1 VSHPRRVTA
10 DLHTRFAEAD
20 DSPGLLLWRVGNRW
34 QAAVREA
41 LAPHGLTHTQFVL
54 LASLTWLRQGR
65 DEPVTQRDLAAHA
78 QTDVMMTSQVL
89 RALEAK
95 GLLERRPHPSDAR
108 ARDLVVT
115 PAGLRTVNAAIVDV
129 EDCDTAFFASTGAD
143 LPGFVAGLRRLA
155 TTVGDTSPSPEPTAD
170 AGDEPRRTGP

>member
-1 VSHPRRVTA
+1 MTRR
-10 DLHTRFAEAD
+10 LETRFADAD

-41 LAPHGLTHTQFVL
+41 LAPHDLTHTQFVL

-65 DEPVTQRDLAAHA
+65 DEPVTQRELAAHA

-89 RALEAK
+89 RALETK
-95 GLLERRPHPSDAR
+95 GLVERRAHPADAR

-115 PAGLRTVNAAIVDV
+115 PSGVDAANRAVVAV
-129 EDCDTAFFASTGAD
+129 EACDAAFFGAAGDD
-143 LPGFVAGLRRLA
+143 LPHVLTGLRRL
-155 TTVGDTSPSPEPTAD
+155 S
-170 AGDEPRRTGP
+170 AGQGS

>member
-1 VSHPRRVTA
+1 MSHPRRAGT
-10 DLHTRFAEAD
+10 DLHTRFVEAD
-20 DSPGLLLWRVGNRW
+20 DSPGLLLWRVGIRW

-41 LAPHGLTHTQFVL
+41 LAPHDLTHTQFVL

-89 RALEAK
+89 RTLEAK

-129 EDCDTAFFASTGAD
+129 EDCDTAFFAPAGAD

-155 TTVGDTSPSPEPTAD
+155 ATVGGTGPEADPTAD
-170 AGDEPRRTGP
+170 QGDERRRTGR